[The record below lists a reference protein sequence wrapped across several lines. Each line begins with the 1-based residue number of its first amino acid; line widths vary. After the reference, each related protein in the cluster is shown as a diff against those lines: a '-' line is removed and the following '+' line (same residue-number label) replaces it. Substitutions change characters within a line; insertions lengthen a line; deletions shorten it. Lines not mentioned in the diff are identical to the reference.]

1 MVLMITGARKTGK
14 SYMCSHL
21 LRQAASLRSEIRP
34 DLVICCCG
42 GSQADYVPIIRE
54 HWDDRFLFDRLPGP
68 QFMQQLFD
76 QQRALDANGQR
87 RQVLIIMDDAP
98 VDKDT
103 RNAII
108 EVGFRGRHYG
118 VSLWILAISFVM
130 APKPLRRSLDALIIL
145 SGLPLASD
153 RKALTEDFCGRAPE
167 HALWALENL
176 RVHEALV
183 CILTKGRFSMYVYR
197 ARNFTGPAIKEKD
210 AQPMARAREES
221 EDPEE
226 VQGEELQGGS
236 ESSGPHVQEKGGY
249 EDEEAEEDGQA
260 EEVF

>member
-1 MVLMITGARKTGK
+1 
-14 SYMCSHL
+14 MCAPL
-21 LRQAASLRSEIRP
+21 LRQAACLRSDARP

-42 GSQADYVPIIRE
+42 GSQAEYVPIIRE

-68 QFMQQLFD
+68 SFMQTLFD
-76 QQRALDANGQR
+76 QQRALDAAGQR

-130 APKPLRRSLDALIIL
+130 APKPLRRSLDCLIIL
-145 SGLPLASD
+145 SGLPLASE
-153 RKALTEDFCGRAPE
+153 RKALTDDFCGRAPE

-176 RVHEALV
+176 KVHQALV
-183 CILTKGRFSMYVYR
+183 CILTKGRFNMYVYR
-197 ARNFTGPAIKEKD
+197 ARNFTGAAIKEQYD
-210 AQPMARAREES
+210 QPMARARAES
-221 EDPEE
+221 EDSEE
-226 VQGEELQGGS
+226 VQGEVLQGRTEG
-236 ESSGPHVQEKGGY
+236 SGPDVQEEGWEVEG
-249 EDEEAEEDGQA
+249 GQA
-260 EEVF
+260 ETEEVS